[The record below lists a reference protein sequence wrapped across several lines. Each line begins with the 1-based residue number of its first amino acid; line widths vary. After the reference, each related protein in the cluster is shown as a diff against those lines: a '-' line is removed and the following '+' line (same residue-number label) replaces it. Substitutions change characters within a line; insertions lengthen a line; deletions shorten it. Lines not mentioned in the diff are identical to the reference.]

1 MKSDTLGRGQMLGLR
16 TLSGETT
23 ELTDDQLASL
33 RMTFRGRLL
42 TSRDDGYDQ
51 ARVVQNGLI
60 DRRPGLIVQCSGTAD
75 VIDAVNLARERQLLT
90 AVRAG
95 GHSIAGYGV
104 CDGGLMIDL
113 SVMRG
118 VWVDPDTRTVRVQ
131 GGATWGDVDR
141 ETQAFGLAVP
151 GGVVS
156 TTGVAGLTLGGGIGW
171 LHRAYGLAC
180 DNLRRVEIVTADGQL
195 LQASEADNPELFWAV
210 RGGGGN
216 FGVVTSFEFTA
227 HPLGPVVPVAAVMY
241 PVDNAGQL
249 FRAWRAWASS
259 APDEA
264 MSRAALWWMPEA
276 PQLPPAVHN
285 QHVFLVG
292 AIYTGPAEKG
302 QEVLRPL
309 RELGTP
315 LLDLGAEMP
324 FRMFQAIFDPFFP
337 KGQLASYWK
346 SIYLDE
352 LTDDLID
359 LIVRHGTQRPSP
371 LTLIHVPMLGGAMS
385 TLTAGATAFG
395 DRGAPFMLSVDGN
408 WVDPADN
415 ADNVAWVR
423 EAISQAEEFSVTR
436 GTYLNFSGQEE
447 TAAAELVRA
456 AYGENLQRLA
466 EVKKKYDPENL
477 FRLNN
482 NIAPRQLAYG
492 QAAP

>member
-1 MKSDTLGRGQMLGLR
+1 
-16 TLSGETT
+16 
-23 ELTDDQLASL
+23 
-33 RMTFRGRLL
+33 
-42 TSRDDGYDQ
+42 
-51 ARVVQNGLI
+51 
-60 DRRPGLIVQCSGTAD
+60 
-75 VIDAVNLARERQLLT
+75 VNLARERGLLT

-104 CDGGLMIDL
+104 CDDGLMLDL

-118 VWVDPDTRTVRVQ
+118 AWVDPDARIVRVQ

-171 LHRAYGLAC
+171 LHRGYGLAC
-180 DNLRRVEIVTADGQL
+180 DHLRSVEIVTADGQL
-195 LQASEADNPELFWAV
+195 RRASEAENPDLFWAV

-216 FGVVTSFEFTA
+216 FGVVTTFEFTA
-227 HPLGPVVPVAAVMY
+227 QPLGPVVPVAAVMY
-241 PVDNAGQL
+241 PVDNAGEL

-264 MSRAALWWMPEA
+264 MSRAIFWWMPED
-276 PQLPPAVHN
+276 PLLPPAVHN
-285 QHVFLVG
+285 QHVFIVG
-292 AIYTGPAEKG
+292 AIYTGPPEKG
-302 QEVLRPL
+302 QQVLQPL

-315 LLDLGAEMP
+315 LLDLGTEMP
-324 FRMFQAIFDPFFP
+324 FRMFQAAFDAFFP

-346 SIYLDE
+346 SVYLNE

-359 LIVRHGTQRPSP
+359 LIVRRATQRPSP
-371 LTLIHVPMLGGAMS
+371 LTLVHVPMMGGAMS
-385 TLTAGATAFG
+385 RVAAAATAFG
-395 DRGAPFMLSVDGN
+395 DRSAPFILSVDGN
-408 WVDPADN
+408 WVDQADT

-423 EAISQAEEFSVTR
+423 EVISQVEGFSGAG

-447 TAAAELVRA
+447 SVAAEIVRA
-456 AYGENLQRLA
+456 AYGDNLQRLA
-466 EVKKKYDPENL
+466 EVKKRYDPDNL

-482 NIAPRQLAYG
+482 NITPAR
-492 QAAP
+492 

>member
-1 MKSDTLGRGQMLGLR
+1 MVGLR
-16 TLSGETT
+16 PLSGEIT
-23 ELTDDQLASL
+23 ELADDQFAEL
-33 RMTFRGRLL
+33 RMTFRGRLV
-42 TSRDDGYDQ
+42 TPQDDGYDE

-60 DRRPGLIVQCSGTAD
+60 DRRPGLIVHCSGTAD
-75 VIDAVNLARERQLLT
+75 VIDAVNLARQRRLLT

-104 CDGGLMIDL
+104 CDDALMLDL

-118 VWVDPDTRTVRVQ
+118 VWVDPGAGTVRVQ

-180 DNLRRVEIVTADGQL
+180 DNLRSVEIVTADGQL
-195 LQASEADNPELFWAV
+195 RRASEAENPDLLWAV

-216 FGVVTSFEFTA
+216 FGVVTTFEFTA
-227 HPLGPVVPVAAVMY
+227 HPLGPVVPVVAVMY
-241 PVDNAGQL
+241 PVDNAGEL
-249 FRAWRAWASS
+249 FRAWRAWAST
-259 APDEA
+259 APAEA
-264 MSRAALWWMPEA
+264 MSRAVFWWMPED
-276 PQLPPAVHN
+276 PNLPPVVHN
-285 QHVFLVG
+285 QQVLIVG
-292 AIYTGPAEKG
+292 AIYTGPPDKG
-302 QEVLRPL
+302 QQVLQPL

-324 FRMFQAIFDPFFP
+324 FRMFQAAFDPFFP

-346 SIYLDE
+346 SVYLNE

-359 LIVRHGTQRPSP
+359 LIVRRAAQRPSP
-371 LTLIHVPMLGGAMS
+371 RTLVHVPMLGGAMS
-385 TLTAGATAFG
+385 EVAATATAFG
-395 DRGAPFMLSVDGN
+395 DRSAPFMLSVDGN
-408 WVDPADN
+408 WVDPADT
-415 ADNVAWVR
+415 ADNIAWVR
-423 EAISQAEEFSVTR
+423 EVISEVEGFSVAG

-447 TAAAELVRA
+447 AAAAELVQT
-456 AYGENLQRLA
+456 AYGDNLQRLA
-466 EVKKKYDPENL
+466 EVKRRYDPDNL

-482 NIAPRQLAYG
+482 NVTPAR
-492 QAAP
+492 

>member
-1 MKSDTLGRGQMLGLR
+1 MVGLR
-16 TLSGETT
+16 PLTGEIS
-23 ELTDDQLASL
+23 ELADDQLAEL
-33 RMTFRGRLL
+33 QMTFRGRLVAPQ
-42 TSRDDGYDQ
+42 DDGYDQ

-104 CDGGLMIDL
+104 CDDALMLDL
-113 SVMRG
+113 SGMRG
-118 VWVDPDTRTVRVQ
+118 VWVDPRAGTVRVQ

-180 DNLRRVEIVTADGQL
+180 DNLLSVEIVTADGQL
-195 LQASEADNPELFWAV
+195 RRASEAENPDLLWAV

-216 FGVVTSFEFTA
+216 FGVVTTFEFTA
-227 HPLGPVVPVAAVMY
+227 HPLGPVVPVVAVMY
-241 PVDNAGQL
+241 PVGNAGEL
-249 FRAWRAWASS
+249 FRAWRAWAST

-264 MSRAALWWMPEA
+264 MSRAVFWWMPED
-276 PQLPPAVHN
+276 PNLPPAVHN
-285 QHVFLVG
+285 QQVLIVG
-292 AIYTGPAEKG
+292 AIYTGPPDKG
-302 QEVLRPL
+302 QQILQPL

-324 FRMFQAIFDPFFP
+324 FRMFQAAFDPFFP

-346 SIYLDE
+346 SVYLNE

-359 LIVRHGTQRPSP
+359 LIVRRAAQRPSP
-371 LTLIHVPMLGGAMS
+371 RTLVHVPMLGGAMS
-385 TLTAGATAFG
+385 EVAPTATAFG
-395 DRGAPFMLSVDGN
+395 DRSAPFMLSVDGN
-408 WVDPADN
+408 WVDPADT
-415 ADNVAWVR
+415 ADNIAWVR
-423 EAISQAEEFSVTR
+423 EVISEVEGFSVAG
-436 GTYLNFSGQEE
+436 GTYLNFSGREE
-447 TAAAELVRA
+447 AAAAELVQA
-456 AYGENLQRLA
+456 AYGDNLQRLA
-466 EVKKKYDPENL
+466 EVKKRYDPDNL

-482 NIAPRQLAYG
+482 NVTPAR
-492 QAAP
+492 

>member
-1 MKSDTLGRGQMLGLR
+1 MLGLR

-42 TSRDDGYDQ
+42 TPRDDGYDQ

-60 DRRPGLIVQCSGTAD
+60 DRHPGLVVECSGPAD

-151 GGVVS
+151 GGIVS

-171 LHRAYGLAC
+171 LHRAHGLAC

-195 LQASEADNPELFWAV
+195 LRASEAENPDLFWAV

-241 PVDNAGQL
+241 PMDDAGEL
-249 FRAWRAWASS
+249 FRAWRTWASG
-259 APDEA
+259 APEEA
-264 MSRAALWWMPEA
+264 MSRVALWWMPEA

-302 QEVLRPL
+302 QEVLQPL

-324 FRMFQAIFDPFFP
+324 FRMFQAVFDAFFP

-346 SIYLDE
+346 SIYLNE
-352 LTDDLID
+352 LTGDLID
-359 LIVRHGTQRPSP
+359 LIVEHAMGRPSP
-371 LTLIHVPMLGGAMS
+371 LTLVHVPMLGGAMS
-385 TLTAGATAFG
+385 RVDAAATAFG
-395 DRGAPFMLSVDGN
+395 DRSAPFMLSVDGN

-423 EAISQAEEFSVTR
+423 EAISQVEKFSVAG
-436 GTYLNFSGQEE
+436 GTYLNFSGPEQ
-447 TAAAELVRA
+447 TGAAELVRV

-466 EVKKKYDPENL
+466 EVKKNYDPDNL

-482 NIAPRQLAYG
+482 NIAPR
-492 QAAP
+492 

>member
-1 MKSDTLGRGQMLGLR
+1 MVGLR
-16 TLSGETT
+16 TLSGEIT
-23 ELTDDQLASL
+23 ELTDDQLAEL

-42 TSRDDGYDQ
+42 APQDDGYDE

-75 VIDAVNLARERQLLT
+75 VIDAVNLARRWRLLT

-104 CDGGLMIDL
+104 CDDALMLDL
-113 SVMRG
+113 SAMRG
-118 VWVDPDTRTVRVQ
+118 VWVDPGAQTVRVQ
-131 GGATWGDVDR
+131 GGATWGDADR

-180 DNLRRVEIVTADGQL
+180 DNLRSVEIVTADGQL
-195 LQASEADNPELFWAV
+195 RRASEAENPDLFWAV

-216 FGVVTSFEFTA
+216 FGVVTTFEFTA

-241 PVDNAGQL
+241 PVDNAGEL
-249 FRAWRAWASS
+249 FRAWRAWTAT

-264 MSRAALWWMPEA
+264 MSRAVFWWMPED
-276 PQLPPAVHN
+276 PNLPPAVHN
-285 QHVFLVG
+285 QQVFIVG
-292 AIYTGPAEKG
+292 AIYTGPPDKG
-302 QEVLRPL
+302 QQVLQPL
-309 RELGTP
+309 RGLGTP
-315 LLDLGAEMP
+315 LLDLGSEMP
-324 FRMFQAIFDPFFP
+324 FRIFQAAFDPFFP

-346 SIYLDE
+346 SVYLNE

-359 LIVRHGTQRPSP
+359 LIVRRAAQRPSP
-371 LTLIHVPMLGGAMS
+371 RTLVHVPMLGGAMS
-385 TLTAGATAFG
+385 RVADTATAFG
-395 DRGAPFMLSVDGN
+395 DRSAPFMLSIDGN
-408 WVDPADN
+408 WADPADT
-415 ADNVAWVR
+415 ADNVTWVR
-423 EAISQAEEFSVTR
+423 EVISEVQGFSAAG

-447 TAAAELVRA
+447 TAAAELVQA
-456 AYGENLQRLA
+456 AYGDNMQRLA
-466 EVKKKYDPENL
+466 EVKNRYDPDNL

-482 NIAPRQLAYG
+482 NIIPAR
-492 QAAP
+492 

>member
-1 MKSDTLGRGQMLGLR
+1 MVGLR
-16 TLSGETT
+16 PLSGEIT
-23 ELTDDQLASL
+23 ELTDDQFAEL
-33 RMTFRGRLL
+33 RMTFRGRLV
-42 TSRDDGYDQ
+42 TPQDDGYDE

-75 VIDAVNLARERQLLT
+75 VIDAVNLARERRLLT

-104 CDGGLMIDL
+104 CDDALMLDL

-118 VWVDPDTRTVRVQ
+118 VWVDPGAGTVRVQ

-180 DNLRRVEIVTADGQL
+180 DNLRSVEIVTADGQL
-195 LQASEADNPELFWAV
+195 RRASEAENPNLLWAV

-216 FGVVTSFEFTA
+216 FGVVTTFEFTA
-227 HPLGPVVPVAAVMY
+227 HPLGPVVPVVAVMY
-241 PVDNAGQL
+241 PVDNAGEL
-249 FRAWRAWASS
+249 FRAWRAWAST
-259 APDEA
+259 APAEA
-264 MSRAALWWMPEA
+264 MSRAVFWWMPED
-276 PQLPPAVHN
+276 PNLPPVVHN
-285 QHVFLVG
+285 QQVLIVG
-292 AIYTGPAEKG
+292 AIYTGPPDKG
-302 QEVLRPL
+302 QQVLQPL

-315 LLDLGAEMP
+315 LLDLGPEMP
-324 FRMFQAIFDPFFP
+324 FRMFQAAFDPFFP

-346 SIYLDE
+346 SVYLNE

-359 LIVRHGTQRPSP
+359 LIARRAAQRPSP
-371 LTLIHVPMLGGAMS
+371 RTLVHVPMLGGAMS
-385 TLTAGATAFG
+385 EVAATATAFG
-395 DRGAPFMLSVDGN
+395 DRSAPFMLSVDGN
-408 WVDPADN
+408 WIDPADT

-423 EAISQAEEFSVTR
+423 EVISEVEGFSVAG

-447 TAAAELVRA
+447 TAAAELVQT
-456 AYGENLQRLA
+456 AYGDNLQRLA
-466 EVKKKYDPENL
+466 EVKKRYDPDNL

-482 NIAPRQLAYG
+482 NVVPAR
-492 QAAP
+492 

>member
-1 MKSDTLGRGQMLGLR
+1 MKSDTMGGGQMLELR

-42 TSRDDGYDQ
+42 APRDDGYDQ

-75 VIDAVNLARERQLLT
+75 VIDSVNLARERQLLT

-113 SVMRG
+113 SLMHG
-118 VWVDPDTRTVRVQ
+118 VWVDPDARTVRVQ

-151 GGVVS
+151 GGIVS

-180 DNLRRVEIVTADGQL
+180 DNLRSVEIVTADGRL
-195 LQASEADNPELFWAV
+195 VRASEAENPDLFWAV

-241 PVDNAGQL
+241 PMDDAGQL
-249 FRAWRAWASS
+249 FRAWRAWASG
-259 APDEA
+259 APEEA
-264 MSRAALWWMPEA
+264 MSRVALWWMPEA

-292 AIYTGPAEKG
+292 AIYTGPPEKG
-302 QEVLRPL
+302 QEVLQPL
-309 RELGTP
+309 RELGAP

-324 FRMFQAIFDPFFP
+324 FRMFQAIFDAFLP

-352 LTDDLID
+352 LTGDLID

-371 LTLIHVPMLGGAMS
+371 LTLVHVPMLGGAMS

-395 DRGAPFMLSVDGN
+395 DRSAPFMLSVDGN
-408 WVDPADN
+408 WVDPADT

-423 EAISQAEEFSVTR
+423 EVISQVEKFSVAG
-436 GTYLNFSGQEE
+436 GTYLNFSGPEQ
-447 TAAAELVRA
+447 TAAAELVRV

-466 EVKKKYDPENL
+466 EVKKNYDPDNL

-482 NIAPRQLAYG
+482 NIAPR
-492 QAAP
+492 

>member
-1 MKSDTLGRGQMLGLR
+1 
-16 TLSGETT
+16 
-23 ELTDDQLASL
+23 
-33 RMTFRGRLL
+33 
-42 TSRDDGYDQ
+42 
-51 ARVVQNGLI
+51 
-60 DRRPGLIVQCSGTAD
+60 VQCSGTAD

-104 CDGGLMIDL
+104 CDGGLLLDL
-113 SVMRG
+113 SAMRG
-118 VWVDPDTRTVRVQ
+118 VWVDPDARTVRVQ

-180 DNLRRVEIVTADGQL
+180 DQLRSVEIVTADGQL
-195 LQASEADNPELFWAV
+195 RRASEAENPDLFWAV

-216 FGVVTSFEFTA
+216 FGVVTSFEFAA

-241 PVDNAGQL
+241 PVDNAGEL

-259 APDEA
+259 APEEA
-264 MSRAALWWMPEA
+264 MSRALFWWMPEA

-285 QHVFLVG
+285 QQVFIVA
-292 AIYTGPAEKG
+292 AIYTGPAEKA
-302 QEVLRPL
+302 QQILQPL
-309 RELGTP
+309 RELGVP

-324 FRMFQAIFDPFFP
+324 FRMFQAAFDAFFP

-346 SIYLDE
+346 SVYLDE
-352 LTDDLID
+352 LTDDLCD
-359 LIVRHGTQRPSP
+359 LIVRQAAQRPSP
-371 LTLIHVPMLGGAMS
+371 LTLVHVPMLGGAMS
-385 TLTAGATAFG
+385 TLTASATAFG

-408 WVDPADN
+408 WVDPADT

-423 EAISQAEEFSVTR
+423 EVISQVEEFSVAR
-436 GTYLNFSGQEE
+436 GTYLNFSGQEQ
-447 TAAAELVRA
+447 TAAADLVRA

-466 EVKKKYDPENL
+466 EVKKLYDPDNL

-482 NIAPRQLAYG
+482 NIAPAR
-492 QAAP
+492 